1 MPQPLVQSHQH
12 TITASFS
19 LEKTL
24 ESIESNCKTPNQVS
38 SCSVVTHLKPQPMTG
53 KSLSA
58 AAPFPQGCFHRLIC
72 FPQGSTYHSSLI
84 PVLPQPAKGW
94 PWGWECSAAR
104 SNRPG
109 RPEKFPTQLSLDRLQ
124 KLLQVTEMAMSF
136 RSQARFIQ
144 TGKRKRE
151 TLLAGRKIC
160 TSFPVL
166 GSYSTQK
173 SRVCVFVQ
181 KAVIFKPSPH
191 RGKSQPCL
199 TDRKLSS
206 NF

>member
-1 MPQPLVQSHQH
+1 MASVGDSQLISEPQRDAQSCRASSFPQPVKLHSSTACDLCVPQPLVQSHQH

-58 AAPFPQGCFHRLIC
+58 AAPFPQGCFHCLIC

-84 PVLPQPAKGW
+84 PVLPQPAKHW
-94 PWGWECSAAR
+94 PWGWECSAAQ

-109 RPEKFPTQLSLDRLQ
+109 RPEKSPTQLSLDRLQ
-124 KLLQVTEMAMSF
+124 KLL
-136 RSQARFIQ
+136 
-144 TGKRKRE
+144 
-151 TLLAGRKIC
+151 
-160 TSFPVL
+160 
-166 GSYSTQK
+166 
-173 SRVCVFVQ
+173 
-181 KAVIFKPSPH
+181 
-191 RGKSQPCL
+191 
-199 TDRKLSS
+199 
-206 NF
+206 